1 MRFTGG
7 LPETRCGLGSTLR
20 YTEDL
25 RADLPLLLYS
35 LEVKTLL
42 DIPCGDFNWMAH
54 TDLSDIRYTGWDID
68 GDNCWSAEHRPSV
81 PWGFAPKT
89 KKIVHCDAVTTP
101 WPRHDAV
108 LCRDFFQ
115 HIPNKDVAACLQM
128 FVDSG
133 STWML
138 ATNFTSG
145 KADEIEAKGKFR
157 ELDLTAPPFSLTEPK
172 GFLEDGSG
180 RVLAIWRRDAV
191 AGGTFD

>member
-1 MRFTGG
+1 
-7 LPETRCGLGSTLR
+7 
-20 YTEDL
+20 
-25 RADLPLLLYS
+25 
-35 LEVKTLL
+35 
-42 DIPCGDFNWMAH
+42 
-54 TDLSDIRYTGWDID
+54 
-68 GDNCWSAEHRPSV
+68 
-81 PWGFAPKT
+81 
-89 KKIVHCDAVTTP
+89 
-101 WPRHDAV
+101 
-108 LCRDFFQ
+108 
-115 HIPNKDVAACLQM
+115 M